1 MAEVELL
8 RCINCGR
15 EYPVGPR
22 FDGCPACR
30 EQGTPSNLTA
40 VYDYA
45 ALRRRLGSDL
55 FQGQGLWRYAALL
68 PARPDEIVTLYEG
81 NTPLHRLDG
90 IAREL
95 GIKALY
101 VKDEGRNPSGSFKDR
116 LCAVAVSLAP
126 RFGAKVVT
134 TASTGNAGA
143 AAAAYAARAGLPCVI
158 FTLNFVPLPMK
169 VSMQS
174 YGARLVATEASLDR
188 WTLMARCIQEFGWY
202 PTSNFVLPPVGANV
216 YGLEGYKTIA
226 FEVWEALGGLPDRVV
241 MPVCYA
247 DGLYGTWKGFWELQE
262 LGLTDRIPK
271 MVAGEVYGPLA
282 NALQKNL
289 PAVASVPTPGTSIAF
304 SIASGLSMQQGL
316 VALRRSQGEALGLHD
331 DAALL
336 RWQQR
341 LGREGIYA
349 EPSACMSLAALA
361 AQVGAG
367 QVGADETVVCVLT
380 ATGLKDPAASTA
392 ATPPVPVV
400 GPDMQALARAL
411 QGTYGFTLA

>member
-1 MAEVELL
+1 MAEVQVL
-8 RCINCGR
+8 RCINCGQ
-15 EYPVGPR
+15 EYPVRPI

-30 EQGTPSNLTA
+30 QKGTPSNLTT

-45 ALRRRLGSDL
+45 ALRRQAGPDL
-55 FQGQGLWRYAALL
+55 FRGQGLWRYAALL
-68 PARPDEIVTLYEG
+68 PARPDEVVTLYEG
-81 NTPLHRLDG
+81 NTPLHKLDR

-116 LCAVAVSLAP
+116 LCAVAVSLSR
-126 RFGAKVVT
+126 RFGAKVIT
-134 TASTGNAGA
+134 TSSTGNAGA
-143 AAAAYAARAGLPCVI
+143 AAAAYAARAGLDCVI
-158 FTLNFVPLPMK
+158 FTLASVPLPMK

-174 YGARLVATEASLDR
+174 FGARLVATDAPMDR
-188 WTLMARCIQEFGWY
+188 WTLMAQCIRDYGWY
-202 PTSNFVLPPVGANV
+202 PTSNYVLPPVGSNV

-226 FEVWEALGGLPDRVV
+226 FEVWEQLGAVPDRVV

-247 DGLYGTWKGFWELQE
+247 DGLYGAWKGFWELRE
-262 LGLTDRIPK
+262 LGLTDRVPK

-282 NALQKNL
+282 NALANNL
-289 PAVASVPTPGTSIAF
+289 PAVQPVPTPGSSIAF
-304 SIASGLSMQQGL
+304 SIASGMSMQQGL
-316 VALRRSQGEALGLHD
+316 VALRACQGDAVAVHD

-349 EPSACMSLAALA
+349 EPSSCMSLAALEK
-361 AQVGAG
+361 QVQAG
-367 QVGADETVVCVLT
+367 QVGPDESVVCVVT
-380 ATGLKDPAASTA
+380 ATGLKDPETSTR

-400 GPDMQALARAL
+400 GPDMQQLARTL
-411 QGTYGFTLA
+411 QSTYGFTLA